1 MPQVH
6 ANGIDIEHQWVGH
19 ADAAPLVLINGL
31 GEQLIR
37 WSPALLERMA
47 GRGFR
52 VLIFDNRDAGLST
65 HLDGEVVNVG
75 AVTAAYAAGKP
86 VEAPYNLDDMARDTV
101 GLMDAL

>member
-1 MPQVH
+1 
-6 ANGIDIEHQWVGH
+6 
-19 ADAAPLVLINGL
+19 
-31 GEQLIR
+31 
-37 WSPALLERMA
+37 MA

-86 VEAPYNLDDMARDTV
+86 VEAPYVISTTLRRRATPWV
-101 GLMDAL
+101 